1 MAAFFRGLLLFLFGA
16 IAGAAGILF
25 LTPSFQVDIRR
36 GDTAIKPLEL
46 GPRVAQ
52 PTPAPVAV
60 PSVAPKPAAPA
71 PTTVATAKPAAS
83 PTPAPAPAPVAV
95 TAEPALDFAAIS
107 RYLILWPTAVTVK
120 TPTTVVVNVEGQKPQ
135 DLALEAGAVLQLT
148 RVLPTGQLEVRA
160 KGTKFEIK
168 STSTDFAAELG
179 KRVSE
184 LVAKG
189 TKFDSPYPA
198 ASAVAAAPEASAP
211 SATTVASAT
220 PVVAA
225 PKRPLTLAERID
237 VLYGRKAPEPVVPT
251 PVSTA
256 PAAPAAPVVAA
267 PATPEPAPAATPV
280 AVATPVVAKPKLPL
294 TLAQRIDI
302 LYGRKPPEPEATP
315 AEVAPAATSIA
326 PATAPAAPPAATATA
341 PAPTTVVSPAPAVT
355 PAPDA
360 TKVEEKGK
368 DLDRKMNQLFK

>member
-16 IAGAAGILF
+16 LVGAAGILF

-36 GDTAIKPLEL
+36 GDTAIKPIDL
-46 GPRVAQ
+46 GTRVAQ
-52 PTPAPVAV
+52 PTPAPAAV
-60 PSVAPKPAAPA
+60 PVAAVPATPA
-71 PTTVATAKPAAS
+71 PVA
-83 PTPAPAPAPVAV
+83 PTPAPAQTKTAATTVTPTTPAVSPVA
-95 TAEPALDFAAIS
+95 AEASLDFAAIS

-189 TKFDSPYPA
+189 TKFDSPYPT
-198 ASAVAAAPEASAP
+198 AAAA
-211 SATTVASAT
+211 
-220 PVVAA
+220 
-225 PKRPLTLAERID
+225 
-237 VLYGRKAPEPVVPT
+237 
-251 PVSTA
+251 
-256 PAAPAAPVVAA
+256 
-267 PATPEPAPAATPV
+267 ATPEPAPAAAPV
-280 AVATPVVAKPKLPL
+280 AAATPVVAKPKLPL

-326 PATAPAAPPAATATA
+326 PAAAPAATPATTAT
-341 PAPTTVVSPAPAVT
+341 APAVT